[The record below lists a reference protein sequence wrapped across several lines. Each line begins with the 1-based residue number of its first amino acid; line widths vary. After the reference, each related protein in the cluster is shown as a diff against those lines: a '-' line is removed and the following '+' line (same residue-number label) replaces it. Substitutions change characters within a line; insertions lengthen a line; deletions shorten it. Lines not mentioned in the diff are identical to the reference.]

1 VRYRDRLGGFVAT
14 EQLLEVYGF
23 TPELLAHIAPHLAL
37 DSTIHSRMP
46 VNSIPLK
53 QFIKHPYV
61 DYYFARDIVNLR
73 SRGVTFSTPDDLR
86 AVPSCTDTMLSKLL
100 PYLDFT
106 APKE

>member
-1 VRYRDRLGGFVAT
+1 
-14 EQLLEVYGF
+14 
-23 TPELLAHIAPHLAL
+23 
-37 DSTIHSRMP
+37 
-46 VNSIPLK
+46 
-53 QFIKHPYV
+53 V

-73 SRGVTFSTPDDLR
+73 SRGVVFATPDDLR